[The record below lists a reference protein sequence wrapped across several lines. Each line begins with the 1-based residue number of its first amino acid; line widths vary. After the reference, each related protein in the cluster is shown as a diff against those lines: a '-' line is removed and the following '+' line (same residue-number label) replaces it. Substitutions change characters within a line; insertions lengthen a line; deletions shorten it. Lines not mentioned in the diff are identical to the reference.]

1 MSNNYENFIY
11 LFGNNQ
17 EIKIKD
23 SDGKIVTFFT
33 GIVQELL
40 GSPNYGSKDTP
51 FQTFGELAGGV
62 DNSKDFPAQDTA
74 IERKTEDQFLGG
86 VKPTQK
92 TPNFDLVTFTSDVGD
107 DPRRSH
113 IFYKEGGTTSY
124 AFNVVDEALKYYTF
138 YLSSEILNNSSVGNN
153 LSDLHKEMT
162 LREPSAQQNSNF
174 NYDPNPKL
182 KVLDPA
188 RPFTFYQGIMY
199 QYVPYEKKGD
209 PNQVIQPHVQENR
222 IKGFFNAYDKLVGSG
237 VVDGQYFGYSTTDV
251 STKIG
256 VPYDFQT
263 VLLEDLNAKN
273 KGVQTK
279 QPTYNKIYNYYDS
292 QYEPVVEDVINGG
305 ITDERALPSIYDF
318 LFLDKQPSVKAF
330 IKLPNM
336 TTDETNLAGINQ
348 YLDNFA
354 KLYSKYLQGT
364 PKADIKYFWDSH
376 GALNW
381 GHTKQFLNPNIILTL
396 EDVGGTPN
404 SVIDVEEV
412 LKQKFLLTEKK
423 AILLSLAGISEDDI
437 ATEKELT
444 NPIWVNNLKTGV
456 YFSENSMNTF
466 NETLDKDF
474 VFPFLVKL
482 NIPVETRGPI
492 ASLLSEQGL
501 LDSVNSYA
509 ASIAVPVHP
518 GDTPGTLRTY
528 SDFYGAVIN
537 GVDNKNSNM
546 LYNVKMPGFKIFLKK
561 PPLPALNFND
571 VLNLGNSLLPPST
584 KSGTSTDFGGV
595 INQVDNTLLDQ
606 PTAVTEEAI
615 FESWKRRKIDEFSA
629 ENDISKAEQNK
640 VFFKMIPLF
649 GSSANPM
656 GYGSQLEVWAYCFGS
671 SGVCIGNYIA
681 GHPFY
686 YHWNADEYEKE
697 KELIEAANNI
707 VHIFKNIQYLNIL
720 DFTGTDVTPS
730 SLFSEKVYAA
740 DMYLDNFHLDAT
752 APKDVFVYSDQPELL
767 DSGNSSLQALITKLK
782 SLKFKSKLQKLLLE
796 GNLLRTPADIHNG
809 KLAHQE
815 TLMYEIAKYSFGAN
829 GEEKYLQ
836 SIFLPI
842 TLQEQLSYYDTQII
856 PYKNYFYKI
865 FAHKAILGTEYVI
878 KTKSKD
884 NKGNPEVN
892 FKNTTEGAYG
902 PKVWFEMPYQVQPFI
917 QVVRV
922 PYYNTKMVNIKVDK
936 LSYSRVEDSPPLPPQ
951 VDFVPFRNIDN
962 RILILLNNSIGQIE
976 QYPRALFEEDK
987 EIFDNVALSQDRKPN
1002 SKLIFK
1008 SDDSQ
1013 GTFEVFRM
1021 TRKPSGYADIAT
1033 NDSLQTEDLFF
1044 IEPEQNNSLVDAI
1057 LPNQDYYYLF
1067 RFRDIH
1073 SNISN
1078 PTDVYKLRM
1087 IHQAG
1092 AMPYLTLEVID
1103 LKEEEKKQHK
1113 KRFSSVKDMQKYLF
1127 IQPNFLQNTINFP
1140 PGIVN
1145 EAGEVQG
1152 EQDYIKIPCHLG
1164 DPSGKSVFGKK
1175 FKIRLTS
1182 KQTGKKIDINLTV
1195 ESPQTIINE

>member
-23 SDGKIVTFFT
+23 SDGKIVPFFT

-40 GSPNYGSKDTP
+40 GSPNYGSKDTL

-86 VKPTQK
+86 VNPTQK
-92 TPNFDLVTFTSDVGD
+92 TADFDLVALTNDVGD
-107 DPRRSH
+107 NPRRSH
-113 IFYKEGGTTSY
+113 IFYKENGTTSY
-124 AFNVVDEALKYYTF
+124 AFNTHAYYHSDYTF
-138 YLSSEILNNSSVGNN
+138 QLSDEVLNKHIPGGNN
-153 LSDLHKEMT
+153 LSYLHKEMI
-162 LREPSAQQNSNF
+162 LREPTVQQNSTYNF
-174 NYDPNPKL
+174 DPNPKL
-182 KVLDPA
+182 QVLDPA
-188 RPFTFYQGIMY
+188 HPFTFYQGVMY
-199 QYVPYEKKGD
+199 HYVPFEQTQTEAFGIVPVY
-209 PNQVIQPHVQENR
+209 VQR
-222 IKGFFNAYDKLVGSG
+222 DRLKGFFNAYDKLVGSG
-237 VVDGQYFGYSTTDV
+237 VVDGQHFGYSTTDI

-273 KGVQTK
+273 LGVQTK

-330 IKLPNM
+330 VKLPSM
-336 TTDETNLAGINQ
+336 TIDETNLAGINQ

-364 PKADIKYFWDSH
+364 PKSDIKYFWDSY
-376 GALNW
+376 GNPNW
-381 GHTKQFLNPNIILTL
+381 GQSWGSL
-396 EDVGGTPN
+396 VG
-404 SVIDVEEV
+404 
-412 LKQKFLLTEKK
+412 
-423 AILLSLAGISEDDI
+423 AISEDDI
-437 ATEKELT
+437 STSKELT
-444 NPIWVNNLKTGV
+444 NPTWVNDIKTGV

-509 ASIAVPVHP
+509 ASITVPVHP

-537 GVDNKNSNM
+537 GVDNKNVNM
-546 LYNVKMPGFKIFLKK
+546 LYNTKMPGFKIFLKK
-561 PPLPALNFND
+561 PTSFAAQMSSIIGAAYQIESFAE
-571 VLNLGNSLLPPST
+571 SLT
-584 KSGTSTDFGGV
+584 KE
-595 INQVDNTLLDQ
+595 I
-606 PTAVTEEAI
+606 I
-615 FESWKRRKIDEFSA
+615 FKSWRTRRIDEFAASLINWGK
-629 ENDISKAEQNK
+629 EKHGKDINK
-640 VFFKMIPLF
+640 VVQEKILFNMVQIVGGSDTDTAAGGAGGGGVEF
-649 GSSANPM
+649 GSEVDNPENPN
-656 GYGSQLEVWAYCFGS
+656 YGTKLKLWAPCDEDS
-671 SGVCIGNYIA
+671 KDWCINNKLLGPLIRGN
-681 GHPFY
+681 PFWY
-686 YHWNADEYEKE
+686 DWNEAEHDKE
-697 KELIEAANNI
+697 RDLMK
-707 VHIFKNIQYLNIL
+707 L
-720 DFTGTDVTPS
+720 DFIAHSATPS
-730 SLFSEKVYAA
+730 SLISKNVYEA
-740 DMYLDNFHLDAT
+740 DMYLDNLHLDAA

-767 DSGNSSLQALITKLK
+767 DSDNSSLQALVTKLK
-782 SLKFKSKLQKLLLE
+782 CLKFKSKLQKLLLE

-836 SIFLPI
+836 SVFLPI
-842 TLQEQLSYYDTQII
+842 ALQEQLSYYDTQII

-878 KTKSKD
+878 KTNLKDSK
-884 NKGNPEVN
+884 GSTVN
-892 FKNTTEGAYG
+892 FKNMVDGAYG
-902 PKVWFEMPYQVQPFI
+902 PKVWFEMPYHVQPFI

-1033 NDSLQTEDLFF
+1033 DDSLRTEDLFF

-1078 PTDVYKLRM
+1078 PTDVYKIRM

-1092 AMPYLTLEVID
+1092 AMPYLTLEVLD

-1127 IQPNFLQNTINFP
+1127 IQPNFLQNAINLP

-1164 DPSGKSVFGKK
+1164 DPNGKSVFGKK
-1175 FKIRLTS
+1175 FKLRLTS